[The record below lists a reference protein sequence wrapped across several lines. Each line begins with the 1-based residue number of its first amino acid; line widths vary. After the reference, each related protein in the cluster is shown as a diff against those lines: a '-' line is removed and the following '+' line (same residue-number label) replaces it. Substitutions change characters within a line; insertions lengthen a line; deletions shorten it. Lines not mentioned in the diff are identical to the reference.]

1 MAEDIVDPRETGLHP
16 RHREALVGHAEAYQ
30 SLVTAFDGGRP
41 HHAWMLIGEAGIG
54 KATLAYKLAAHV
66 LGNDE
71 QTRRWIAARS
81 HPDLFVLE
89 RGLTKTKPVKLRGE
103 IAVDDVRDLI
113 SFFGKTASRGGW
125 RVGIVDVVDDL
136 NNESANALLKLVE
149 EPPPKVLLLLLVN
162 QPGRALR
169 TLRSRCMK
177 LKLSGLKSTETQ
189 QVLGSLELE
198 AKPEEIAVAAGLA
211 QGSPG
216 RAMSL
221 LVSPAARIFQKLRE
235 QMSKKQSHLDQLA
248 ISQFGPRGPQG
259 EDMEVFTG
267 LMLNWLGNEAIT
279 RRSEKLAVLH
289 ADLAQASRI
298 SDGYNLDRR
307 STLAQMIRRVDA
319 AMTSN

>member
-1 MAEDIVDPRETGLHP
+1 MAEDVIDPRETGLHP
-16 RHREALVGHAEAYQ
+16 RHREMLIGHVEAFQ
-30 SLVTAFDGGRP
+30 SLVNAFDGGKP

-66 LGNDE
+66 LGNDD

-136 NNESANALLKLVE
+136 NSESANALLKLVE

-162 QPGRALR
+162 QPGRTLR

-177 LKLSGLKSTETQ
+177 LKLTELKIAETRN
-189 QVLGSLELE
+189 VLDRLELD
-198 AKPEEIAVAAGLA
+198 AKPEEIAAAAGLA
-211 QGSPG
+211 HGSPG
-216 RAMSL
+216 LALSL
-221 LVSPAARIFQKLRE
+221 LVSPAARVFQKLRE
-235 QMSKKQSHLDQLA
+235 QVAKRQNHLDQLV
-248 ISQFGPRGPQG
+248 INQFGPRGPQG
-259 EDMEVFTG
+259 EDMEVFTN
-267 LMLNWLGNEAIT
+267 LMLDWLGQEAIN
-279 RRSEKLAVLH
+279 RHSEKLSALH
-289 ADLAQASRI
+289 AELAQASRI

-307 STLAQMIRRVDA
+307 ATLAQMIRRVDDA
-319 AMTSN
+319 LITT